1 MLTRFLRTICY
12 CTDSY
17 CRFLYSELGV
27 TQGLQRTVHNG
38 LNGAVVFLSSDLLG
52 GGKND
57 FWTRVTQKKLPDKNP
72 TTVTTS

>member
-17 CRFLYSELGV
+17 CHFLYSELGV
-27 TQGLQRTVHNG
+27 TQSLQRNVH
-38 LNGAVVFLSSDLLG
+38 NGAVVFLSSDLLG

-57 FWTRVTQKKLPDKNP
+57 FWTRVTRKKLPDKNP